1 MMVVEVACRRGQEMQ
16 GQMLEIDGAYG
27 EGGGQIL
34 RSSLTLA
41 IVTGQPVRIVNI
53 RANRSKPGLRPQ
65 HLTAVR
71 AGAAVCDAEIEGDTL
86 GSETLTFAP
95 QHPAQAGQYLFDVNN
110 ASPGGSA
117 GAVALILQTV
127 LIPLALAAGPSEVRL
142 LGGTAVPMSPPVIYL
157 DRVYLPTLFEMG
169 LRAKLTHRLWGFIQG
184 GGGEVEVHIRGD
196 NRLQGHDLSERGS
209 LIRVEGLAFAA
220 KLPSHIPQRMTNRAR
235 ALLNEAGIENRI
247 IPEHVPSPG
256 LGTGLFLVAL
266 YEDAQAGF
274 LSLGRR
280 GLSSEEVAEIGC
292 RALMEHHRTGA
303 ACDPY
308 LADQLVIPFVL
319 AAGECRATISRVT
332 RHLLTNVW
340 VVRQFGFDGVAIEG
354 EVGEPGVLLVKGA
367 GHYGDSTRNVIA
379 GGA

>member
-1 MMVVEVACRRGQEMQ
+1 
-16 GQMLEIDGAYG
+16 MLEIDGAYG

-41 IVTGQPVRIVNI
+41 MMTGQAVRLVNI
-53 RANRSKPGLRPQ
+53 RASRSKPGLRPQ

-71 AGAAVCDAEIEGDTL
+71 AAVAVCGAEVEGNTP
-86 GSETLTFAP
+86 GSETLVFAP
-95 QHPAQAGQYLFDVNN
+95 QYPAEPGSYHFDVNE
-110 ASPGGSA
+110 AATGGSA
-117 GAVALILQTV
+117 GAVALILQTI
-127 LIPLALAAGPSEVRL
+127 LLPLALAAGASEVNL
-142 LGGTAVPMSPPVIYL
+142 SGGTAVPMSPPVIYL

-169 LRAKLTHRLWGFIQG
+169 LRAKLVHRLWGFMQG
-184 GGGEVEVHIRGD
+184 GGGEAEVQIRG
-196 NRLQGHDLSERGS
+196 NARLQALNLSERGA

-235 ALLNEAGIENRI
+235 ALLTDAGIENRI

-266 YEDAQAGF
+266 YEEAQAGF

-280 GLSSEEVAEIGC
+280 GLSSEDVAEIGY
-292 RALMEHHRTGA
+292 RALMEHHLTGA

-308 LADQLVIPFVL
+308 LADQLVLPFVL
-319 AAGECRATISRVT
+319 AAGESRATISRIT

-340 VVRQFGFDGVAIEG
+340 VARQFGFAETVVEGVM
-354 EVGEPGVLLVKGA
+354 GEPGVLLVKGVGNGA
-367 GHYGDSTRNVIA
+367 GTP
-379 GGA
+379 